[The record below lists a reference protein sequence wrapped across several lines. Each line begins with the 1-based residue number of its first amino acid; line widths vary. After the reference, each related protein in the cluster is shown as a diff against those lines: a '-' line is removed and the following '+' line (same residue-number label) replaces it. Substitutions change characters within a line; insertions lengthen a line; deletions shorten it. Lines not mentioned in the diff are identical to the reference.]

1 MNQNIDSLCLMKEC
15 SATQGRCL
23 WGPRFKIWKK
33 YLYKLFIAIHFAKA
47 NVDLDTDRGLLWHQV
62 AVFYAVMIAGF
73 STCDNC
79 PMAGLPDHA
88 LVEDQSEDIA
98 ADVKF
103 SVWRLETQTVTGL
116 ASQVMQ
122 TERQGPH
129 ASAQVWLGSH
139 DFLRAVI
146 AE

>member
-1 MNQNIDSLCLMKEC
+1 
-15 SATQGRCL
+15 
-23 WGPRFKIWKK
+23 
-33 YLYKLFIAIHFAKA
+33 
-47 NVDLDTDRGLLWHQV
+47 
-62 AVFYAVMIAGF
+62 
-73 STCDNC
+73 
-79 PMAGLPDHA
+79 MAGLPDHA

-139 DFLRAVI
+139 DFLTAVI